1 MANNSAKQRLFEVMS
16 KVDNSFKPK
25 LNEEVT
31 SNLLNFNKILS
42 SYLETALWAES
53 GDNDMELNHKTIH
66 DFSKTAIQASKNDI
80 NKFIELA
87 QQQAPEELSAYSSE
101 MLGHKIWLSRNG
113 HGSGFFDENNDKLQ
127 EIARSLKPA
136 EIYVGE
142 DKQIYIMGNES
153 GLNEM
158 SNWGKTRANPKYSHF
173 AVLKGVDPAV
183 DGKIVN
189 GWEYGGYD
197 PAELRQF
204 KKDYFYQD
212 IKDNQINPK
221 IINIVTAKH
230 LQKQGINPYDFN
242 NWYKNEKDGFIDQ
255 IFTM

>member
-1 MANNSAKQRLFEVMS
+1 MADNNKKLRLFEVMS

-25 LNEEVT
+25 LNEYAT
-31 SNLLNFNKILS
+31 GNQLNLDKILR

-53 GDNDMELNHKTIH
+53 GDNDMELNRKTIH

-80 NKFIELA
+80 DKFIQLA
-87 QQQAPEELSAYSSE
+87 QQQAPEELSTYTSE

-127 EIARSLKPA
+127 DIARNLKPA
-136 EIYVGE
+136 DIYVGDDE
-142 DKQIYIMGNES
+142 RIYISGTEA

-158 SNWGKTRANPKYSHF
+158 SNWGKTKANPKYSHF
-173 AVLKGVDPAV
+173 AVLKGIDPSV

-189 GWEYGGYD
+189 GWEYRDYD

-204 KKDYFYQD
+204 KKDYFFQD
-212 IKDNQINPK
+212 IIDNQINPK
-221 IINIVTAKH
+221 IVNIVTAKH
-230 LQKQGINPYDFN
+230 LQKQGIDPYDFN
-242 NWYKNEKDGFIDQ
+242 NWYKNDKDGFIDQ